1 MEAIRAMTKKT
12 PLPTHKKGAAQADF
26 VLDYLVRRKTKGATN
41 FEMMVK
47 LQICDVRKRI
57 SEINASEDC
66 AYSIASDW
74 EVNED
79 TGARYKRY
87 YAYERKRNNKTS
99 KSGHT
104 KKR

>member
-1 MEAIRAMTKKT
+1 MKKNKKLLT
-12 PLPTHKKGAAQADF
+12 PKKKVGQADF
-26 VLDYLVRRKTKGATN
+26 VLDYLLRRKTKGATN
-41 FEMMVK
+41 FEMMVR

-57 SEINASEDC
+57 SEINSSPDC
-66 AYSIASDW
+66 KYIITSDW
-74 EVNED
+74 EVNKD
-79 TGARYKRY
+79 TGVRYKRY

>member
-1 MEAIRAMTKKT
+1 MTKKKKLLT
-12 PLPTHKKGAAQADF
+12 PKNKVGQADF
-26 VLDYLVRRKTKGATN
+26 VLDYLLRRKAKGATN
-41 FEMMVK
+41 FEMMVR

-57 SEINASEDC
+57 SEINSSPDC
-66 AYSIASDW
+66 KYIITSDW
-74 EVNED
+74 EVNKD
-79 TGARYKRY
+79 TGVRYKRY

>member
-1 MEAIRAMTKKT
+1 MKKNKKLLT
-12 PLPTHKKGAAQADF
+12 PKKKVGQADF
-26 VLDYLVRRKTKGATN
+26 VLDYLLRHKAKGATN
-41 FEMMVK
+41 FEMMVR

-57 SEINASEDC
+57 SEINSSPDC
-66 AYSIASDW
+66 KYIITSDW
-74 EVNED
+74 EVNKD
-79 TGARYKRY
+79 TGVRYKRY

>member
-1 MEAIRAMTKKT
+1 MTKKT

-57 SEINASEDC
+57 SEINASEEC

-74 EVNED
+74 EQDEK
-79 TGARYKRY
+79 TGVRYKRY
-87 YAYERKRNNKTS
+87 YAYERERPKKTRRIGFTAKR
-99 KSGHT
+99 
-104 KKR
+104 

>member
-1 MEAIRAMTKKT
+1 MTKKKK
-12 PLPTHKKGAAQADF
+12 LPTPKKSVGQADF
-26 VLDYLVRRKTKGATN
+26 VLDYLLRRKAKGATN

-57 SEINASEDC
+57 SEINSSPDCKYIITSE
-66 AYSIASDW
+66 W
-74 EVNED
+74 EVNKD
-79 TGARYKRY
+79 TGVRYKRY

-99 KSGHT
+99 KSRNT

>member
-1 MEAIRAMTKKT
+1 MTKKKKLLT
-12 PLPTHKKGAAQADF
+12 PKKKVGQADF
-26 VLDYLVRRKTKGATN
+26 VLDYLLRRKAKGATN
-41 FEMMVK
+41 FEMMVR

-57 SEINASEDC
+57 SEINSSPDCKYIIASE
-66 AYSIASDW
+66 W

>member
-1 MEAIRAMTKKT
+1 MTKKKK
-12 PLPTHKKGAAQADF
+12 LPTPKKCVGQADF
-26 VLDYLVRRKTKGATN
+26 VLDYLLRRKAKGATN
-41 FEMMVK
+41 FEMMVR

-57 SEINASEDC
+57 SEINSSPDCKYIITSE
-66 AYSIASDW
+66 W
-74 EVNED
+74 EVNKD
-79 TGARYKRY
+79 TGVRYKRY

>member
-1 MEAIRAMTKKT
+1 MKKNKKLLT
-12 PLPTHKKGAAQADF
+12 PKKKVGQADF
-26 VLDYLVRRKTKGATN
+26 VLDYLLRRKAKGATN
-41 FEMMVK
+41 FEMMVR

-57 SEINASEDC
+57 SEINSSPDC
-66 AYSIASDW
+66 KYIITSDW
-74 EVNED
+74 EVNKD
-79 TGARYKRY
+79 TGVRYKRY

>member
-1 MEAIRAMTKKT
+1 MTKKKKLLT
-12 PLPTHKKGAAQADF
+12 PKKCVGQADF
-26 VLDYLVRRKTKGATN
+26 VLDYLLRRKAKGATN
-41 FEMMVK
+41 FEMMVR

-57 SEINASEDC
+57 SEINSSPDC
-66 AYSIASDW
+66 KYIITSDW
-74 EVNED
+74 EVNKD
-79 TGARYKRY
+79 TGVRYKRY

>member
-1 MEAIRAMTKKT
+1 MTKKKK
-12 PLPTHKKGAAQADF
+12 LLTHKKKVGQADF
-26 VLDYLVRRKTKGATN
+26 VLDYLVRRKAKGATN
-41 FEMMVK
+41 FEMMVR

-57 SEINASEDC
+57 SEINSSPDC
-66 AYSIASDW
+66 KYIITSDW
-74 EVNED
+74 EVNKD
-79 TGARYKRY
+79 TGVRYKRY

>member
-1 MEAIRAMTKKT
+1 MKKKKKLLT
-12 PLPTHKKGAAQADF
+12 PKKKVGQADF
-26 VLDYLVRRKTKGATN
+26 VLDYLLRRKTKGATN
-41 FEMMVK
+41 FEMMVR

-57 SEINASEDC
+57 SEINSSPDC
-66 AYSIASDW
+66 KYIITSDW

>member
-1 MEAIRAMTKKT
+1 MTKKKK
-12 PLPTHKKGAAQADF
+12 LPTPKKGAGQADF
-26 VLDYLVRRKTKGATN
+26 VLDYLLRRKAKGATN
-41 FEMMVK
+41 FEMMVR

-57 SEINASEDC
+57 SEINSSPDC
-66 AYSIASDW
+66 KYIITSDW

-79 TGARYKRY
+79 TGVRYKRY
-87 YAYERKRNNKTS
+87 YAYERKRNNKTG

>member
-1 MEAIRAMTKKT
+1 MKKKKKLLT
-12 PLPTHKKGAAQADF
+12 PKKKVGQADF
-26 VLDYLVRRKTKGATN
+26 VLDYLLRRKAKGATN

-57 SEINASEDC
+57 SEINSSPDC
-66 AYSIASDW
+66 KYIITSDW
-74 EVNED
+74 EVNKD
-79 TGARYKRY
+79 TGVRYKRY

>member
-1 MEAIRAMTKKT
+1 MTKKKKLLT
-12 PLPTHKKGAAQADF
+12 PKKKVGQADF
-26 VLDYLVRRKTKGATN
+26 VLDYLLRRKAKGATN
-41 FEMMVK
+41 FEMMVR

-57 SEINASEDC
+57 SEINSSPDC
-66 AYSIASDW
+66 KYIITSDW
-74 EVNED
+74 EVNKD
-79 TGARYKRY
+79 TGVRYKRY

>member
-1 MEAIRAMTKKT
+1 MKKN
-12 PLPTHKKGAAQADF
+12 KKLNTLKKCVGQADF
-26 VLDYLVRRKTKGATN
+26 VLDYLLRRKAKGATN
-41 FEMMVK
+41 FEMMVR

-57 SEINASEDC
+57 SEINSSPDCKYIIASE
-66 AYSIASDW
+66 W

-87 YAYERKRNNKTS
+87 YAYERKRNNKIS
-99 KSGHT
+99 KSKHT

>member
-1 MEAIRAMTKKT
+1 MKKN
-12 PLPTHKKGAAQADF
+12 KKLHTLKKCVGQADF
-26 VLDYLVRRKTKGATN
+26 VLDYLLRRKAKGATN
-41 FEMMVK
+41 FEMMIK

-57 SEINASEDC
+57 SEINSSPDCKYIIASE
-66 AYSIASDW
+66 W

-99 KSGHT
+99 KSRHT